1 MEVSEVMRTTF
12 AARDYTG
19 EPLPD
24 AVLFDILD
32 MARFAPSGGNRQG
45 VRVVVV
51 RDAAMRGRLAAL
63 ARPAATRYTAQ
74 AAAGE
79 VPWNPLA
86 PTRVAPAEIAA
97 TEPRPSLVEPFVTAS
112 VVLVFALDL
121 GAVAATDQDLD
132 RIGVIAG
139 ASVYPLVW
147 NVLLAA
153 REAGFGGTIST
164 MAVAM
169 EPEVRD
175 LLGVPADHAICAL
188 MPLGKPIRQ
197 LKRLRRRA
205 VAAFATR
212 ERFDGEPFAR
222 A

>member
-1 MEVSEVMRTTF
+1 MFSVPVADSR
-12 AARDYTG
+12 G
-19 EPLPD
+19 KK
-24 AVLFDILD
+24 
-32 MARFAPSGGNRQG
+32 NRHIN
-45 VRVVVV
+45 
-51 RDAAMRGRLAAL
+51 RLA
-63 ARPAATRYTAQ
+63 P
-74 AAAGE
+74 E
-79 VPWNPLA
+79 
-86 PTRVAPAEIAA
+86 
-97 TEPRPSLVEPFVTAS
+97 
-112 VVLVFALDL
+112 
-121 GAVAATDQDLD
+121 GA
-132 RIGVIAG
+132 
-139 ASVYPLVW
+139 PLVW

-188 MPLGKPIRQ
+188 VPLGKPIRQ